1 MDNLLEKSVEEETAV
16 KQTFNPTVH
25 EQTEA
30 GDPLRNDDGSIR
42 LKKQWKKVATD
53 RQGRKFNEKVH
64 DGQELDSEGFLKVRR
79 RGETKLVGS
88 TNRSR
93 AFVEK
98 NHKEGYADYVMND
111 EGGRMEQFLAN
122 DWEPVTTAEGVAT
135 MSVGQARGPGTKAI
149 HMRKPIEWHEA
160 DQKKKLE
167 RNRLSTKSKEA
178 PNEADGQY
186 EAEAS
191 SPLR

>member
-1 MDNLLEKSVEEETAV
+1 MDNLLEQSVEKV
-16 KQTFNPTVH
+16 KEVFNANVH
-25 EQTEA
+25 EQTEN
-30 GDPLRNDDGSIR
+30 GDPMRNDDGSIR
-42 LKKQWKKVATD
+42 LKRNWKEKAVD
-53 RQGRKFNEKVH
+53 RQGRTYNEKVH
-64 DGQELDSEGFLKVRR
+64 DGQELDNEGFLNVRR

-98 NHKEGYADYVMND
+98 YEEAGYANYIMNE

-122 DWEPVTTAEGVAT
+122 DWEPVTTKEGVAK
-135 MSVGQARGPGTKAI
+135 MSVGQARGPGTTAI
-149 HMRKPIEWHEA
+149 LMKKPIEWHEA

-167 RNRLSTKSKEA
+167 RNLLSTKEKTA
-178 PNEADGQY
+178 PKAEDGQFEY
-186 EAEAS
+186 EAK